1 MYESP
6 AYTHIHLQHI
16 IKPIGNVALQQQ
28 PLRAII
34 LEAGEN
40 VVSRCFECPFRLG
53 GLALHIPSS
62 LVGVLCRWKDGDS
75 GNVG

>member
-1 MYESP
+1 
-6 AYTHIHLQHI
+6 
-16 IKPIGNVALQQQ
+16 
-28 PLRAII
+28 
-34 LEAGEN
+34 
-40 VVSRCFECPFRLG
+40 VSRCFECPFRLG